1 MHFVGRR
8 PRFAPRKVPT
18 GTIALQH
25 KEGVDGSHRL
35 CNFLQQVKKFASGL
49 FERGCTFGQAADD

>member
-25 KEGVDGSHRL
+25 NEGVDGSHRL

-49 FERGCTFGQAADD
+49 FERGCTF